1 VAQDEVGELSPVGTV
16 QWLSDEEQRAWRT
29 LVGTYALLDRALDQ
43 QLRADSG
50 LSHIQYGILAH
61 LSASPDGELRMQVI
75 ADGLALTKSGLSYQ
89 IAQLEKDGL
98 VKRRTCPS
106 DDRGVIASL
115 TPLGVEKLRE
125 AAPGHVDLVRA
136 LVIEAFTPEQL
147 ADLAERMA
155 EVQRRTLQHSETA
168 ARAEKAEKK
177 A

>member
-1 VAQDEVGELSPVGTV
+1 VAKDEVSDVGTV
-16 QWLSDEEQRAWRT
+16 KWLSDDEQRAWGT
-29 LVGTYALLDRALDQ
+29 LVTTNALLDRALDQ

-61 LSASPDGELRMQVI
+61 LSANPDGEMRMQAI

-89 IAQLEKDGL
+89 VAQLEKDGL

-115 TPLGVEKLRE
+115 TPLGVEKMRQ
-125 AAPGHVDLVRA
+125 AAPGHVDMVRA
-136 LVIEAFTPEQL
+136 LVIDAFTPEQL
-147 ADLAERMA
+147 ADLVERLV
-155 EVQRRTLQHSETA
+155 EVRR
-168 ARAEKAEKK
+168 RIAEKAEKPEKTEKSGKK

>member
-1 VAQDEVGELSPVGTV
+1 MTTEKVSEVNEVNEV
-16 QWLSDEEQRAWRT
+16 NEVEWLNEDEQRAWLT
-29 LVGTYALLDRALDQ
+29 MVSTNALLDRVLDQ

-61 LSASPDGELRMQVI
+61 LSAMPDGEMRML
-75 ADGLALTKSGLSYQ
+75 ALAEGLALTKSGLSYQ

-115 TPLGVEKLRE
+115 TPRGVQKMGE
-125 AAPGHVDLVRA
+125 AAPGHVRLVRE
-136 LVIEAFTPEQL
+136 LVIDAFTPEQL
-147 ADLAERMA
+147 AGLAERLA
-155 EVQRRTLQHSETA
+155 EVQRRIV
-168 ARAEKAEKK
+168 EKAEKR